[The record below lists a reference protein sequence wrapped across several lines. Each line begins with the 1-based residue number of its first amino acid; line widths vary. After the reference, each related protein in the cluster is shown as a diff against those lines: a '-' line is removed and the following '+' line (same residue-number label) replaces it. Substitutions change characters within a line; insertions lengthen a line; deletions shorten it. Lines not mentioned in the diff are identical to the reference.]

1 VILTLLAILIAALAV
16 LGLVT
21 GLLPRIAVT
30 AAVAGICVLIVAL
43 AVLASG
49 TGATT
54 LAVPI
59 GPPGARMHLALDP
72 LAASFLLLLFV
83 VMPCAETAPLPLA
96 ATAVTVLAGDG
107 FTMAV
112 GLLLVG
118 GVNSLRITAA
128 AAVCLIAAFA
138 LAGPLGEFAA
148 LRAMPPEGWSAAGV
162 LLLVLVGAGAMSRVS
177 PVIAGYLVLRILF
190 DLCGDGQPMWW
201 GAPLLLTGA
210 LIAAI
215 GSLRAA
221 LAETLHTVACR
232 GSLQLFGT
240 AAMALG
246 VALLARAADLP
257 SVTSLAL
264 EAAWLALVG
273 HLLCRTLLLRCA
285 GAAAVG
291 AGTRRLDCL
300 GGLIHRMPVT
310 TGSCLVG
317 LFAVAVLP
325 PGLGFAAF
333 WLLFQSLLAAAR
345 IGDPGLQGLIVGAAA
360 LAAVSVGLAAL
371 AEVRLFGV
379 VFLGVPRTPRAAVAD
394 EAPRAVRCVL
404 VGLAA
409 VTALLGLLPG
419 LALLPAAGWTR
430 ATDSMALLILHTG
443 AETPGYSPVA
453 VAGLLLVAGIAAM
466 WISRRTGIQR
476 REPVWSGGFAAPPSW
491 LPFGDPATQ
500 YGPVSFS
507 DALRR
512 VVALPRAFGTIKR
525 RLCHGRDVVL
535 RIATAMVAPQR
546 DRVRD

>member
-1 VILTLLAILIAALAV
+1 MILTLLAILIAALAV

-210 LIAAI
+210 HRRHRIAARRTRGDAAHSGVPRFAAI
-215 GSLRAA
+215 VRDGS
-221 LAETLHTVACR
+221 
-232 GSLQLFGT
+232 
-240 AAMALG
+240 
-246 VALLARAADLP
+246 D
-257 SVTSLAL
+257 
-264 EAAWLALVG
+264 
-273 HLLCRTLLLRCA
+273 
-285 GAAAVG
+285 
-291 AGTRRLDCL
+291 GTRRC
-300 GGLIHRMPVT
+300 
-310 TGSCLVG
+310 
-317 LFAVAVLP
+317 
-325 PGLGFAAF
+325 
-333 WLLFQSLLAAAR
+333 
-345 IGDPGLQGLIVGAAA
+345 
-360 LAAVSVGLAAL
+360 
-371 AEVRLFGV
+371 
-379 VFLGVPRTPRAAVAD
+379 
-394 EAPRAVRCVL
+394 
-404 VGLAA
+404 
-409 VTALLGLLPG
+409 
-419 LALLPAAGWTR
+419 AAGAR
-430 ATDSMALLILHTG
+430 GGPAVGHVPG
-443 AETPGYSPVA
+443 A
-453 VAGLLLVAGIAAM
+453 
-466 WISRRTGIQR
+466 
-476 REPVWSGGFAAPPSW
+476 
-491 LPFGDPATQ
+491 
-500 YGPVSFS
+500 
-507 DALRR
+507 
-512 VVALPRAFGTIKR
+512 
-525 RLCHGRDVVL
+525 
-535 RIATAMVAPQR
+535 
-546 DRVRD
+546 